1 MPKTKRQSNLELL
14 RIISMLMIILHHFAL
29 HGKFGY
35 WPYNQDK
42 IQVEKQ
48 LLYFQSLGKIGVA
61 IFVIIGAYFLVGKTF
76 KSSRIINLL
85 VLDLFYSTVIYFVLI
100 FLKLPF
106 PDVLKN
112 ENLFLPTV
120 GVSSYWFVLSYMF
133 ILLAMPALNIV
144 IHHFSKRQ
152 LEYTIAVLGLFW
164 TILPQLSVYF
174 PGKLDFYTW
183 ALGLSDGIIFIFL
196 YIIAAYIRL
205 YPNKFSGS
213 LLFNLIATIIGFIIM
228 YLSII
233 IPIHCNPE
241 KNFPLSRAMMDLHS
255 PLVIF
260 LAIVIFNTFKNIN
273 IGSNKFINYI
283 SSSTFAVYLIHDNSL
298 VRPLLWNFFDDTKHT
313 DDILIFGLKTAVLIL
328 VICLLIDI
336 VRRLLFGKL
345 FDYISNRIG
354 CKLDDIFKEKDSD
367 KDICN
372 A

>member
-14 RIISMLMIILHHFAL
+14 RIISMLMIILHHFAV

-35 WPYNQDK
+35 WTYNQDK
-42 IQVEKQ
+42 IQVEKH

-164 TILPQLSVYF
+164 TILPKLSVHF
-174 PGKLDFYTW
+174 LGELDFYTW
-183 ALGLSDGIIFIFL
+183 ALRPSDGIMFIFL

-205 YPNKFSGS
+205 YPNKFSES
-213 LLFNLIATIIGFIIM
+213 FLFNLIATIIGFIIM

-354 CKLDDIFKEKDSD
+354 CKLDDIFKEKDPD
-367 KDICN
+367 KEICN
-372 A
+372 E

>member
-1 MPKTKRQSNLELL
+1 MLKTKRQSNLELL
-14 RIISMLMIILHHFAL
+14 RIISMLMIILHHFAV

-35 WPYNQDK
+35 LTYNQDK
-42 IQVEKQ
+42 IQVEKH

-85 VLDLFYSTVIYFVLI
+85 VLDLFYSTVIYFVFI

-106 PDVLKN
+106 PDALKN
-112 ENLFLPTV
+112 ENLFLTTV
-120 GVSSYWFVLSYMF
+120 RVSSYWFVLSYMF

-164 TILPQLSVYF
+164 TILPKLSVHF
-174 PGKLDFYTW
+174 LGELDFYTW
-183 ALGLSDGIIFIFL
+183 ALRPSDGIMFIFL

-205 YPNKFSGS
+205 HPNKFSGS
-213 LLFNLIATIIGFIIM
+213 FLFNLIATIIGFIIM

-241 KNFPLSRAMMDLHS
+241 KNFPLSQAMMDLHS

-328 VICLLIDI
+328 VTCLLIDI